1 MATEKKYWALF
12 DLDGTL
18 VDTMPTLYQAYRR
31 FLLERSVKPSRK
43 EFLSLIGPSIPEI
56 VEILTKCHKIQGNRK
71 QLIGSY
77 AEYVLKAYE
86 KSLVFEKSAVH
97 LIRRLKKEGFGV
109 SLVTSSPSRLSG
121 KILRRR
127 GLLGLFD
134 QTTFGDRLPR
144 LKPDPAIY
152 KRAIRKTKA
161 PAERTFVVED
171 AVNGV
176 LSAKRAGCG
185 YLIAIGSKAQRRL
198 CRAAGANDTVST
210 LGSVYE
216 LMSRRRA
223 EMQSCERVYVGKDIL
238 VKSLGKSTAPAGTGI
253 FMVRKMEGKK
263 TGARFE
269 GNFVPY
275 ETWKNGHV
283 GDPSVLAVSGVT
295 VCRKNG
301 ELFFL
306 VGKRSD
312 KVSTCKRHWEFV
324 PSGGVDTEAL
334 GKDGRI
340 HFIKALEKELEEES
354 GLSLHRVSRIRPF
367 VVVKDPAHRV
377 YDIACE
383 IRVRPGTEVD
393 RLRFNRN
400 EYDRMKFIGRAALK
414 ALFQKETRVVPAS
427 RELVRFYDNHDSLA
441 RGGRHA

>member
-1 MATEKKYWALF
+1 M
-12 DLDGTL
+12 
-18 VDTMPTLYQAYRR
+18 
-31 FLLERSVKPSRK
+31 
-43 EFLSLIGPSIPEI
+43 
-56 VEILTKCHKIQGNRK
+56 EILKKRHMLQESSKR
-71 QLIGSY
+71 LIESY
-77 AEYVLKAYE
+77 AEHVHEAYE
-86 KSLVFEKSAVH
+86 KSLKFEKSAIT

-109 SLVTSSPSRLSG
+109 GLVTSSPSRLSG
-121 KILRRR
+121 RILRRR
-127 GLLGLFD
+127 GLLALFD
-134 QTTFGDRLPR
+134 QTTFGDRLPK

-152 KRAIRKTKA
+152 RRAIRKTKA

-171 AVNGV
+171 AVNGI

-185 YLIAIGSKAQRRL
+185 YLIAIGPKAQGNL
-198 CRAAGANDTVST
+198 CRAAGAHDTVSD
-210 LGSVYE
+210 LESVYE

-223 EMQSCERVYVGKDIL
+223 EMRSCERVYVGKDIF

-253 FMVRKMEGKK
+253 FMVRRMEGKK
-263 TGARFE
+263 TGARLE
-269 GNFVPY
+269 ENFVPY
-275 ETWKNGHV
+275 ETWKNGRA

-306 VGKRSD
+306 VGQRSG

-334 GKDGRI
+334 GKNGRI

-354 GLSLHRVSRIRPF
+354 GLSLSRVSEIRPF
-367 VVVKDPAHRV
+367 VLVKDPAHRV

-393 RLRFNRN
+393 RLNFNRD
-400 EYDRMKFIGRAALK
+400 EYDRMKFIGRGALK
-414 ALFQKETRVVPAS
+414 ALFEKETRVVPAS
-427 RELVRFYDNHDSLA
+427 RELVRFYDNHDSLV
-441 RGGRHA
+441 RGGYHA